1 MKNIFKQKGVIPFI
15 IVIFLNA
22 IVDLGDKII
31 LQNAIFKIYDGGT
44 QIVLTAFVNGL
55 ILLPFITL
63 FTPAGFLSDRFSKSV
78 ILRDSS
84 KFALGLVTL
93 ITGSYF
99 LGMFEVA
106 LFLTFLLAGQSAIF
120 SPAKYGFIKEL
131 FGKNHLTEGNSIV
144 QAVTIIAIL
153 SSSVIFS
160 YLFEL
165 MITGDESST
174 GEILQ
179 SIWPIAIILIIIA
192 LVQVFMATKIP
203 NILKGDSTLKL
214 EMKKY
219 IKFDYLKEN
228 LSLAFS
234 NRVIAESILAL
245 SVFFAV
251 SQVVLAIF
259 GAHLKEVTGETNTL
273 VAQAVMA
280 MAGAGIAIG
289 AYISAKASKHY
300 IETGL
305 LPISGIGMA
314 VSIYMITQS
323 SSTIVLG
330 GLSLTFG
337 IFGGFSVVILNS
349 LIQFRAKEHELG
361 RILATS
367 NFVQNI
373 FMLSFLIL
381 TMIGAIY
388 TISTASIFTTLIMI
402 LTITTLYAI
411 VTLPQFF
418 LRLIFKIVV
427 SFRYKLSIYGADNF
441 PKDGGALLLGNHVS
455 YLDWMIIAIGSPR
468 RVSFVID
475 RTVYE
480 NRLLKPIF
488 KFFGLIPISPKASR
502 GAFKAISKKLQDG
515 KIVALF
521 VEGAITRNG
530 HLGKFQK
537 GFELILKDIDL
548 PVIPFYIRGLWG
560 SRFSYANKKQIAN
573 SKKDSR
579 VLDITF
585 GKALPR
591 TTTAVSLK
599 QEIQKLT
606 INSWANYIDTL
617 KPIPNSWLKMAK
629 SQGGKLSVADST
641 GASLSNHKLLA
652 VVKTF
657 STLVKK
663 FSKDEQNIGII
674 MPSSVGGVI
683 LNMSTL
689 LLGKTIVNLNYT
701 SNKTSLNHAIEL
713 SDIKTIYTSKQFIEK
728 LKAKGIDLD
737 DVLDGKKVI
746 FVEDLK
752 ANISKIDVIKN
763 LLLVKI
769 LPSRLLE
776 MLWIRKIEMDSV
788 AAILFSSGSEGVP
801 KGIELTHKNFMGN
814 IKQFC
819 NLLNFKSDDVIVS
832 SLPTFHVFGLTASTL
847 APLIEGVP
855 FVCQPDPTD
864 AQGVGKLTAQY
875 RATLLFGTST
885 FFRIY
890 AKSKKLHP
898 LMFESIRFVIGG
910 AEKVLTDVRSA
921 FKNKFGLTIHEAYG
935 ATEATPGISTNIPDV
950 LNSRYW
956 ELQVGHKIG
965 TVGLPFPGSLCRIVD
980 PKSFKQLPQGEEG
993 MIIVGGIQI
1002 MKGYLKN
1009 QEKTDEV
1016 IREID
1021 GIRWYVTGD
1030 KGELDEDGFLTIVD
1044 RYSRF
1049 AKIGGEMVSLG
1060 GIEEE
1065 IRSIIPEDIDII
1077 ATHIPDDKK
1086 GEKVVLLYN
1095 GDISESEL
1103 KDIVKSSKLNPLSQP
1118 SSYYHVESMPRL
1130 GSGKADFKMAKVVA
1144 IKLADG

>member
-1 MKNIFKQKGVIPFI
+1 MKNIFKIKGVVPFV

-31 LQNAIFKIYDGGT
+31 LQNAIFKMYDGST

-78 ILRDSS
+78 ILRHSS
-84 KFALGLVTL
+84 KVALALVTL

-99 LGMFEVA
+99 LGLFEVA

-131 FGKNHLTEGNSIV
+131 FGKDHLTEGNSIV
-144 QAVTIIAIL
+144 QAITIIAIL

-160 YLFEL
+160 YLFES
-165 MITGDESST
+165 MISGDESST

-179 SIWPIAIILIIIA
+179 SIWPIAIILILIA

-203 NILKGDSTLKL
+203 NILKGDSSLKL

-228 LSLAFS
+228 ISLAFS
-234 NRVIAESILAL
+234 NRVIAESILSL
-245 SVFFAV
+245 SIFFAV

-259 GAHLKEVTGETNTL
+259 GAHLKEVSGETNTL

-280 MAGAGIAIG
+280 MAGVGIAIG
-289 AYISAKASKHY
+289 AYISAKVSKHY

-314 VSIYMITQS
+314 VSVYMILQS
-323 SSTIVLG
+323 SSQLVLG
-330 GLSLTFG
+330 GLFLSFG

-349 LIQFRAKEHELG
+349 LIQFRAREHELG
-361 RILATS
+361 RIMATN

-373 FMLSFLIL
+373 FMLSFLVL

-388 TISTASIFTTLIMI
+388 SVSTSSIFASLIII
-402 LTITTLYAI
+402 LTLTTIYAI
-411 VTLPQFF
+411 ITLPQFF
-418 LRLIFKIVV
+418 LRLLFKIMV
-427 SFRYKLSIYGADNF
+427 SFRYKLSTYGVENF

-455 YLDWMIIAIGSPR
+455 YLDWMILAIGSPR

-475 RTVYE
+475 KTIYE
-480 NRLLKPIF
+480 KKLLKPIF
-488 KFFGLIPISPKASR
+488 KFFGLIPISPRSSR
-502 GAFKAISKKLQDG
+502 GAFKAINEKLQEG

-521 VEGAITRNG
+521 PEGAITRNG
-530 HLGKFQK
+530 HLGKIQK
-537 GFELILKDIDL
+537 GFELILKDIDV

-560 SRFSYANKKQIAN
+560 SRFSYANKKQRDN
-573 SKKDSR
+573 TKKSSR
-579 VLDITF
+579 VIDITF
-585 GKALPR
+585 GKALPQS
-591 TTTAVSLK
+591 TTATTLK

-606 INSWANYIDTL
+606 IQSWTNYIDTL
-617 KPIPNSWLKMAK
+617 KPIPNSWLEMAK
-629 SQGGKLSVADST
+629 SMGGELSVADST
-641 GASLSNHKLLA
+641 GAKLSNHKLLA

-657 STLVKK
+657 SSQVNKI
-663 FSKDEQNIGII
+663 SKDEQNIGII

-689 LLGKTIVNLNYT
+689 ILGKTIVNLNYT
-701 SNKTSLNHAIEL
+701 ANKSSLNHAINL
-713 SDIKTIYTSKQFIEK
+713 ADIKTIYTSKQFIQK
-728 LKAKGIDLD
+728 LKSKGIDLD
-737 DVLDGKKVI
+737 EVLEGKKVI

-752 ANISKIDVIKN
+752 ANISKVEVIKN

-769 LPSRLLE
+769 LPSRLLSY
-776 MLWIRKIEMDSV
+776 LWIKKINMDSV
-788 AAILFSSGSEGVP
+788 AAILYSSGSEGVP

-819 NLLNFKSDDVIVS
+819 NLLNFKSNDVIVS
-832 SLPTFHVFGLTASTL
+832 SLPTFHVFGLTVSTL
-847 APLIEGVP
+847 APLVEGVP

-864 AQGVGKLTAQY
+864 AEGVGKLTATY
-875 RATLLFGTST
+875 RGTLLFGTST

-890 AKSKKLHP
+890 AKSRKLHP

-910 AEKVLTDVRSA
+910 AEKVSNDVRTA
-921 FKNKFGLTIHEAYG
+921 FREKFGLTIHEAYG

-980 PKSFKQLPQGEEG
+980 PDSFEELPQGIEG
-993 MIIVGGIQI
+993 MIIVGGTQI
-1002 MKGYLKN
+1002 MKGYLKDK
-1009 QEKTDEV
+1009 EKTDEV
-1016 IREID
+1016 IKEID

-1030 KGELDEDGFLTIVD
+1030 KGRLDEDGFLTIVD

-1049 AKIGGEMVSLG
+1049 AKIAGEMVSLG
-1060 GIEEE
+1060 SVEEE
-1065 IRSIIPEDIDII
+1065 IRLLLPEGVDII
-1077 ATHIPDDKK
+1077 ATHVPDAKK

-1095 GDISESEL
+1095 GEIDEAKL
-1103 KDIVKSSKLNPLSQP
+1103 KDIVKSSGLNPLMQP
-1118 SSYYHVESMPRL
+1118 SLYYHLDNMPRL
-1130 GSGKADFKMAKVVA
+1130 GSGKADLKKAKVVA
-1144 IKLADG
+1144 LELLNG